1 MTYAEPREQYVSA
14 RGGAL
19 AIVIMMIVQLSML
32 ALSSLANVVGLGM
45 LDDSPGMA
53 GISFVVGGL
62 LDLLGDTLWL
72 ATFIVF
78 LTWVHR
84 SIANL
89 PALGSTSCRFTP
101 SWAVWCYL
109 IPIPNLVLGYR
120 VMATLWQ
127 ESQPQTVDEHGY
139 YLPRQNN
146 IVSLWWVLVLIS
158 LFATIATRQSNPLE
172 VEGLRS
178 LGIRQV
184 VLNLLHL
191 VEGALFVAVVRAT
204 QKRQDEMWLDLE
216 RRRDV
221 PQPSAAALR

>member
-1 MTYAEPREQYVSA
+1 MTNEDYVSA
-14 RGGAL
+14 RGRAL
-19 AIVIMMIVQLSML
+19 AIVVMMIVQLSML
-32 ALSSLANVVGLGM
+32 ALSSVAYVIGIGT
-45 LDDSPGMA
+45 LDDSPGIA
-53 GISFVVGGL
+53 GISFVVAGL
-62 LDLLGDTLWL
+62 LDILGDTLWL

-101 SWAVWCYL
+101 AWGVKWFL
-109 IPIPNLVLGYR
+109 IPFANLVLGYQ
-120 VMATLWQ
+120 VMATVWQ
-127 ESQPQTVDEHGY
+127 ESQPRAVDEHGY

-146 IVSLWWVLVLIS
+146 IVSLWWVLALIS
-158 LFATIATRQSNPLE
+158 LVAGLATRQSNV
-172 VEGLRS
+172 VEIAGLRS
-178 LGIRQV
+178 LGTRQV
-184 VLNLLHL
+184 VLSLVHLL
-191 VEGALFVAVVRAT
+191 EGALFLTMVRAT